1 MSFISFPNQQFR
13 GECGNEE
20 SASAFDRSFS
30 ISHSALSVVGTTPW
44 EYDVQIRNQSDLNV
58 CSNGPFRSVSAGPL
72 WLAALPTGVA
82 LRPVLPWLPVSW
94 RSAAVLAVPR
104 FGMFLLSLLV
114 DLLVVIVAERGVGAT
129 VSVLDALLTVASSH
143 VMLVFHTRTFSNAT
157 ESVAL
162 ALLLAL
168 VLLTQTAR
176 VPFRS
181 TVVGAFAIG
190 LVAAWGVMTRF
201 TFVAFALPSALLTVA
216 AAYRRA
222 RTMESGASPFEQ
234 LTMFLAPPLL
244 ALLAFVAALAAL
256 AWLDE
261 LWFGSRHLALWPS
274 GAVAEPKVLGLHDAL
289 ATLAQPWLWPRVGE
303 LHAPPAPLGS
313 WAALQRWLS
322 CLAPLNALRYNS
334 QSSNLAEHGIHPR
347 VTHAL
352 VNLPLMFGP
361 LALYLYYRVFRVLRQ
376 TLWATREPKAAEL
389 APVAAAIVGPKS
401 PLARRRHRLGTAL
414 PQPHIES
421 HFLFAATVASG
432 LLVLSLAPHQEA
444 RFLTPLLV
452 PLTMLCCSWLALARV
467 DDDAQQWRAP
477 LLVRWLLWLLFN
489 AALVLLFG
497 VAHQGGVVRALAH
510 LYETAAASSAV
521 GSTSTVSAGASD
533 GATTVLFYATYTPPL
548 HLLLQ
553 SDARWARDERLQG
566 SLVSNTYELYSV
578 PRGKLHAALDATVV
592 RCVAQALA
600 RNVAPTSALSGLRLL
615 VVAPRP
621 ALDSLALV
629 APSNGANDTIGAL
642 RSLAA
647 PIGATL
653 DDQLAAA
660 AAATNVNDHRHEA
673 QLAQFSKQLVTQAQA
688 DAVARHVHG
697 SWQPAFEYQLVES
710 EQFWPHISFEDPPTS
725 SASAALSVV
734 RLRLRTVAFLEEN
747 AINRNAQ

>member
-1 MSFISFPNQQFR
+1 
-13 GECGNEE
+13 
-20 SASAFDRSFS
+20 
-30 ISHSALSVVGTTPW
+30 VGTTPW
-44 EYDVQIRNQSDLNV
+44 EYDVHIRNESDMNV
-58 CSNGPFRSVSAGPL
+58 CTTGPFRSVSAGPL

-104 FGMFLLSLLV
+104 FGMFLQSLLI

-129 VSVLDALLTVASSH
+129 VSVMDALLTVSSSH

-168 VLLTQTAR
+168 VLMTQTAR
-176 VPFRS
+176 VPFRT
-181 TVVGAFAIG
+181 TVVGAFCIG

-201 TFVAFALPSALLTVA
+201 TFLAFALPSALLTLA

-222 RTMESGASPFEQ
+222 RAMDSGATPFDQ

-244 ALLAFVAALAAL
+244 ALVAFVVALAWL

-274 GAVAEPKVLGLHDAL
+274 SGSGEPKVLGLHDAL
-289 ATLAQPWLWPRVGE
+289 GTLAQPWLWPRVGE

-313 WAALQRWLS
+313 WAALRRWLS

-334 QSSNLAEHGIHPR
+334 QTSNLAEHGIHPR

-361 LALYLYYRVFRVLRQ
+361 LALYLYYRVFRVAYQ
-376 TLWATREPKAAEL
+376 TLWPSREPDKAAAEL

-452 PLTMLCCSWLALARV
+452 PLTMLCCSWLALARI
-467 DDDAQQWRAP
+467 DDTVQQWRAS

-489 AALVLLFG
+489 AVLVLLFG

-592 RCVAQALA
+592 RCVTQALA
-600 RNVAPTSALSGLRLL
+600 RNVAPTSALSNLRLL

-621 ALDSLALV
+621 ALDSLVLI
-629 APSNGANDTIGAL
+629 APSNGANDTLGAL
-642 RSLAA
+642 RSLVA
-647 PIGATL
+647 PISATL
-653 DDQLAAA
+653 EDQLAAA
-660 AAATNVNDHRHEA
+660 ATTAANDHRHEA
-673 QLAQFSKQLVTQAQA
+673 QLAQLNKQLVTQAQS
-688 DAVARHVHG
+688 DAVARHVH
-697 SWQPAFEYQLVES
+697 SNWQPAFEYQLVEG
-710 EQFWPHISFEDPPTS
+710 EQFWPHISFEDLPTS
-725 SASAALSVV
+725 GSNALMSIVG
-734 RLRLRTVAFLEEN
+734 LRLRTVAALDE
-747 AINRNAQ
+747 AINRNTQ